1 MLKLR
6 KREDTL
12 WLDVVPGVRVEV
24 PPLSIATLRAA
35 ESAGQRAMV
44 DYMEQQG
51 VQKTSELPSDG
62 QAHLEGAF
70 AEARLTFL
78 AGKIKAWD
86 GVGDDTG
93 PVEPT
98 PEYVALFVAEPQIAT
113 AFLAAYD
120 ASARPELE
128 EKNDSGR
135 SGTGEPA
142 AARNTAKGAK
152 VRAESAPA
160 S

>member
-6 KREDTL
+6 QREATL

-24 PPLSIATLRAA
+24 PALTIATLRAA

-44 DYMEQQG
+44 DYMEAQG

-70 AEARLTFL
+70 AEARLAYL
-78 AGKIKAWD
+78 AGKIQAWE
-86 GVGDDTG
+86 GVGDETG
-93 PVEPT
+93 PVDPT
-98 PEYVALFVAEPQIAT
+98 PQYIALFVGEPQVAT

-120 ASARPELE
+120 ASARPELG
-128 EKNDSGR
+128 EKKDYLKDGDGGR
-135 SGTGEPA
+135 PA
-142 AARNTAKGAK
+142 ARSTARGAK
-152 VRAESAPA
+152 APAESAPA
-160 S
+160 